1 MAICKSYA
9 VLYACCMQLGADG
22 VREKP
27 QCPRFSAPDKSGK
40 HPPKIAIILG
50 FSQFFTPAGHLHDAS
65 IPLSLVGKQPLKGG
79 GTLLAQE
86 SRMSG
91 QKVKPSWRRS
101 PVAGMLLN
109 HSCTASPSTL
119 KLNMLQSCSEK
130 LAVTRKNHFAQSVS
144 SPGPVRSHFWGAL
157 RSRQGRSDQP
167 VKLLQVASINVS
179 FAR

>member
-27 QCPRFSAPDKSGK
+27 QCPRFSAPDGSGK

-50 FSQFFTPAGHLHDAS
+50 FSQFFTLTGHLHDISAS
-65 IPLSLVGKQPLKGG
+65 LSRELNWSLKNG
-79 GTLLAQE
+79 GTLLAQQR
-86 SRMSG
+86 RMSG
-91 QKVKPSWRRS
+91 QKVKPSWRTS
-101 PVAGMLLN
+101 PVAGMLLA

-119 KLNMLQSCSEK
+119 KPNMLQSCSEK
-130 LAVTRKNHFAQSVS
+130 LAVTRKSHFSQSVS
-144 SPGPVRSHFWGAL
+144 GPGPVRSHFWGAL

-167 VKLLQVASINVS
+167 VKLLQVASINLS